1 MGSFIF
7 HTVFFLN
14 FPLSGSWFCTLSRGQ
29 IDGSWFDH
37 QKLWALLMG
46 FYCVSISTHFVLFWH
61 RGLRW
66 PLYNP
71 HSNPRSWHILSGL
84 HWTTCSFQMW
94 IPTQSVPRS
103 SEKKSIIQHYNI
115 QSWRGGYKANFLLSV
130 IFLILHHFQNTYY
143 LLNITFI
150 FDRCHRS

>member
-71 HSNPRSWHILSGL
+71 HSNPRRWHILSGL

-115 QSWRGGYKANFLLSV
+115 QSWRGGYFPHISSFSKHILSV
-130 IFLILHHFQNTYY
+130 EYHVYIWQVSPQLSCGDT
-143 LLNITFI
+143 
-150 FDRCHRS
+150 C